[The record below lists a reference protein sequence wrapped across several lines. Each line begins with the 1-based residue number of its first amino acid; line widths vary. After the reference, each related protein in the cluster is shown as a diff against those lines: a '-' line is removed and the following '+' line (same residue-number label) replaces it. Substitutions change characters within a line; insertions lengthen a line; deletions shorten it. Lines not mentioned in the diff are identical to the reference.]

1 MKTILIYTNKSTFVK
16 RDIEMLKCE
25 EYHFKNSKKLFIFS
39 IIKQFFYFLFH
50 PYQKYIIWFCDYHAI
65 IPVLFSKLYGKSI
78 ILVGGYDAMSLPEL
92 RYGIFYKNK
101 RKALIA
107 KISYLLCDKIWVVD
121 KSLIEGYNSY
131 TKVKTG
137 VRNFMKIRK
146 DKFEVVP
153 FGYELYKPLDIP
165 RNIDFLTV
173 GNITDK
179 RTFKRKGFYKFVEMA
194 IQMPDKKFVIIG
206 AKDLFLKRGFNGIYN
221 LTVYKNVPINKVL
234 RLMNESKVYCQF
246 SKAEGLPNTLCEA
259 MLMGCVPIGTKV
271 NGIPR
276 AIGKTGIVTNKITKE
291 KMLKALSMNGEPARQ
306 RIMKKFPKGKRLKKL
321 NSEL

>member
-16 RDIEMLKCE
+16 RDIEMLKCK
-25 EYHFKNSKKLFIFS
+25 EYHFNNSKKLIIFS
-39 IIKQFFYFLFH
+39 FIKQFFYFLFH

-65 IPVLFSKLYGKSI
+65 IPVTFSKLYGKSI

-92 RYGIFYKNK
+92 KYGIFYKNNL
-101 RKALIA
+101 RALIA
-107 KISYLLCDKIWVVD
+107 KISYLLCTKIWVVD

-137 VRNFMKIRK
+137 IINFMKIRK

-153 FGYELYKPLDIP
+153 FGYEFYKPLDID
-165 RNIDFLTV
+165 RHIDFLTV
-173 GNITDK
+173 GNITHK
-179 RTFKRKGFYKFVEMA
+179 RVFDRKGINTFIEMA
-194 IQMPDKKFVIIG
+194 YDMPDKKFMIVGLDYWFHEFMII
-206 AKDLFLKRGFNGIYN
+206 DN
-221 LTVYKNVPINKVL
+221 LTLYGKVPINKVL

-246 SKAEGLPNTLCEA
+246 SLAEGLPNTLCEA

-306 RIMKKFPKGKRLKKL
+306 RIMKKFPKEKRYDKL

>member
-16 RDIEMLKCE
+16 RDIEMLKCK
-25 EYHFKNSKKLFIFS
+25 EYHFNNSKKLIIFS
-39 IIKQFFYFLFH
+39 FIKQFFYFLFH

-65 IPVLFSKLYGKSI
+65 IPILFSKLYGKSI

-92 RYGIFYKNK
+92 KYGIFYKNNL
-101 RKALIA
+101 RALIA
-107 KISYLLCDKIWVVD
+107 KISYLLCNKIWVVD

-137 VRNFMKIRK
+137 IRNFMKIRK

-153 FGYELYKPLDIP
+153 FGYELYKPLEIT
-165 RNIDFLTV
+165 RCMDFLTV
-173 GNITDK
+173 ANITD
-179 RTFKRKGFYKFVEMA
+179 RRVFDRKGIDKFVEMA
-194 IQMPDKKFVIIG
+194 KQMPDKDFAIVGLSYLLFISIP
-206 AKDLFLKRGFNGIYN
+206 DLRN
-221 LTVYKNVPINKVL
+221 LTLIKNVPINKVL
-234 RLMNESKVYCQF
+234 RIMNESKVYCQF

-276 AIGKTGIVTNKITKE
+276 AIGKTGIVTNKITKD

-306 RIMKKFPKGKRLKKL
+306 RIMKKFPKGKRYNKL